1 MPMQCNSCGMA
12 LNDNAKFC
20 PGCGKPVHSVSAD
33 GSGQSAAPQVQV
45 IIGGASTVGP
55 GTAQSTNGMPL
66 ERSPKSHGTFIALAV
81 LLGYLGVHNFYLGRP
96 GLGAI
101 QLLITFLSFGT
112 LFWVS
117 WIWAAIEVFVT
128 DCDPQGRKLT

>member
-1 MPMQCNSCGMA
+1 MQCNGCGMA

-20 PGCGKPVHSVSAD
+20 PGCGKPVQPVSVGDSR
-33 GSGQSAAPQVQV
+33 QNVAPQVQV
-45 IIGGASTVGP
+45 IVGGASNVGS
-55 GTAQSTNGMPL
+55 GAAQSTKGMPL
-66 ERSPKSHGTFIALAV
+66 ERSPKSHGTFVALAF
-81 LLGYLGVHNFYLGRP
+81 LLGFLGVHNFYLGRP

-101 QLLITFLSFGT
+101 QLIITFLSFGT

-128 DCDPQGRKLT
+128 DYDPQGRKLT